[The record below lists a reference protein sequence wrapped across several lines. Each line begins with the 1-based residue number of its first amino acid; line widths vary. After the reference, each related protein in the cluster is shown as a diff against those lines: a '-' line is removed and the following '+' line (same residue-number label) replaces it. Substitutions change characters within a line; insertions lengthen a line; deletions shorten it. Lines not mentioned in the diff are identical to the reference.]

1 MKRVIAWCWN
11 RGIVSTF
18 LAGFF
23 VVLPMAITIAIIGW
37 MAGTLRDWLG
47 PKSSLGTV
55 LYSVG
60 LRFATNETVASVVGY
75 VVVLVVIWMLGILV
89 KSAAR
94 YGIKEGLD
102 ATINRIP
109 LMSTIYGP
117 VSQVVDMV
125 KKDDRDEMK
134 AMRVV
139 YCDFGKEHG
148 GGFLGLQA
156 SENVFRFGDQDCR
169 LVYIPTSPLPM
180 SGGLVFVPAKA
191 VRSVEME
198 VDDLMQIYLSL
209 GVLSSK
215 VVPERYNASTRLLA

>member
-1 MKRVIAWCWN
+1 MKRAIAWCWS

-23 VVLPMAITIAIIGW
+23 VVLPIAITIGIMGW
-37 MAGTLRDWLG
+37 MAGALRDWLG
-47 PKSSLGTV
+47 PGSSLGTV
-55 LYSVG
+55 LRSVG
-60 LRFATNETVASVVGY
+60 LRFATNEAVASVVGY
-75 VVVLVVIWMLGILV
+75 VVVLIAIWLLGAVV

-94 YGIKEGLD
+94 YGLKEGVD
-102 ATINRIP
+102 AAINRIP
-109 LMSTIYGP
+109 LISTIYGP

-134 AMRVV
+134 VMKVV

-169 LVYIPTSPLPM
+169 LVYIPTSPVPM
-180 SGGLVFVPAKA
+180 SGGIIFVPAKA
-191 VRSVEME
+191 VRPVDIDVE
-198 VDDLMQIYLSL
+198 DLMQIYFSL
-209 GVLSSK
+209 GVLSNK
-215 VVPERYNASTRLLA
+215 VVPDRYKTSGTAA